1 MDSSSTYQEQS
12 VNRATEANS
21 SKSDLV
27 QKIKKSLYKQER
39 DRLWKVIKQIRQST
53 AKKDFINN
61 TVKVIQQELQA
72 DRVLIY
78 RFTGE
83 TKGQIVAEALVS
95 GWTPALDETISC
107 NCFGGQKASDYQDQ
121 GVVAIENLDSAK
133 LTPHQKQLLSGF
145 QVQASLAL
153 PILLDSLS
161 ANSNGY
167 ELGEVWGLLVVQQ
180 CSEPRQ
186 WQEDEINLLYQLTM
200 ELTRVLQPPLP
211 RLKSSSQQDF
221 VSVINQEMG
230 QSMRDMLQEIR
241 HSLKADRALVYG
253 FNPDGSGGILAESVD
268 SQWGKASGSFDNDCF
283 ITAANCQPKYVV
295 NDIYDQGFASCLIEQ
310 IEGLE
315 AKAYIVIPIR
325 SGDRL
330 LGMLG
335 VYQNSGSR
343 NWQESEVQA
352 MMEYASKLSFN
363 LEQTTFIRHAKFQA
377 KQLEQLSQPDVL
389 TVLEKKAM
397 PFMQRMINQIRQ
409 IMKADRVLVYG
420 YNPDWSG
427 EILAESID
435 SQWTKASNSFNND
448 FFLTGEN
455 YQAQYVV
462 NDIYK
467 QNFSPCLVAALE
479 AIEAKAYIAVPITF
493 GDRLL
498 GILAVYQ
505 NSGSRNW
512 QNSEVE
518 LILNYAAKFTSPM
531 QQISVMR
538 HSQFQTKQIE
548 KFSQQD
554 ILTVVNQGAKQSMEQ
569 RLDQIRQFMQ
579 VDRALI
585 YGFNPDGSGEILAE
599 SVDSQWNKASDSFDN
614 DCFLTA
620 ANCEEKYVVN
630 DIYSKDFAPCL
641 IEQIEGLEAKAYMV
655 VPIKS
660 GDRLLGMLGVYQNS
674 GTRNWQDSEVQMIVE
689 YAPKFSHTLEQTSP
703 IRELKFQAQQAKLVS
718 NQDFLASINQNARQ
732 LMQNWLD
739 KIRHAMNLDRAVI
752 HSFNPDWSGEML
764 VESFAPNYSPAGNVL
779 DQDFYFKGGEF
790 EPYYLANDVHSKGLA
805 GAVLEKFEAMQAQ
818 AYIVV
823 PIQVNNQLLGLL
835 GVYQNSGTR
844 NWQESEI
851 KHVVE
856 YATRFAA
863 PLQQTAYL
871 RHTQFQSRQMAKA
884 FEREKGLSKMLEK
897 VRLAKEEQA
906 VWQIATDEGRK
917 ILNVDRVAI
926 YRFNPDWSGNFVAE
940 SAAPGWSDLTKIIP
954 FIEDT
959 FLQNTKGGRYKNGE
973 TFAVEDIYL
982 QGHKQCH
989 IELLEQMEARA
1000 YALAPIFIADSDMF
1014 GSKKLWG
1021 IIGCYQ
1027 NTGARRWQDYEVD
1040 TLRQLGL
1047 QVGVAM
1053 QQINYL
1059 TQLEKQSELEKTNNK
1074 ISEQIRRADNIDDVF
1089 KVTTQEVR
1097 QALNTDRTV
1106 VYQFNP
1112 DWSGQVVAE
1121 SVASGWNSLLVEQT
1135 DDQVLSGN
1143 RTGSDRCILRKWST
1157 EDIVENDTYLQ
1168 KTQASKYFTGKKY
1181 TAVND
1186 IYTKKFPDC
1195 YVKSLEKYQARAYII
1210 APIFQGDKLWG
1221 LLGVYQNSGSR
1232 NWEKMEA
1239 EQMVQLANQLGIAI
1253 QQIDYYEQLRV
1264 QSENLTQTLARE
1276 KAARE
1281 ELQKQ
1286 ALDILKTVRP
1296 AFSGDLTV
1304 RAKVTE
1310 TEIGTVAG
1318 AYNTTLDSLKDI
1330 VEQVQAAALQVTET
1344 TGSSSSA
1351 IKGLSLQ
1358 SERQLMELQ
1367 EAVDKVKS
1375 MIEASTVT
1383 TENAQKVEV
1392 AIEQANQTVQ
1402 AGDQA
1407 MNNTVDSI
1415 ASIRETVADAGKRV
1429 KRLSDSSQKISKVVS
1444 LISSFATQ
1452 TNLLALNAALE
1463 ATRAGEYGKGFAVVA
1478 DEVRNLSLQSSEA
1491 TTEIEKLVRE
1501 IQEETK
1507 EVAAAME
1514 AGVDQV
1520 AEGTNLVNET
1530 RESLNEIVIATAQ
1543 IQGLVQG
1550 ITSAANVQTQEA
1562 ESVTQ
1567 VMGQVAEIANET
1579 SQDSGK
1585 ISVSFE
1591 QLEQLAQNLQ
1601 ASVSQFKVK

>member
-1 MDSSSTYQEQS
+1 MDSSSAYHEQS
-12 VNRATEANS
+12 SHEATENNN

-39 DRLWKVIKQIRQST
+39 DRLWKVVKQIRQST
-53 AKKDFINN
+53 EKNEFINN
-61 TVKVIQQELQA
+61 TVKIIKQELKA

-78 RFTGE
+78 RFTGD
-83 TKGQIVAEALVS
+83 TKGKVITEALVS
-95 GWTPALDETISC
+95 GWTPALDTTISC
-107 NCFGGQKASDYQDQ
+107 NCFGEQKASDYQDQ
-121 GVVAIENLDSAK
+121 GVVAIENIESAK

-161 ANSNGY
+161 ADSNGY
-167 ELGEVWGLLVVQQ
+167 ELGKVWGLLVVQQ
-180 CSEPRQ
+180 CSQSRQ

-200 ELTRVLQPPLP
+200 ELTRVLQPPVP
-211 RLKSSSQQDF
+211 RLKSGSQQDF
-221 VSVINQEMG
+221 VSVINEEMQ
-230 QSMRDMLQEIR
+230 QSMRDMLHEIR
-241 HSLKADRALVYG
+241 HSLKVDRAWIYG
-253 FNPDGSGGILAESVD
+253 FHPDGSGSVLHESLD
-268 SQWGKASGSFDNDCF
+268 DRWQAAGTSFDNDCF
-283 ITAANCQPKYVV
+283 LTAENCQ
-295 NDIYDQGFASCLIEQ
+295 S
-310 IEGLE
+310 
-315 AKAYIVIPIR
+315 
-325 SGDRL
+325 
-330 LGMLG
+330 
-335 VYQNSGSR
+335 
-343 NWQESEVQA
+343 
-352 MMEYASKLSFN
+352 
-363 LEQTTFIRHAKFQA
+363 
-377 KQLEQLSQPDVL
+377 
-389 TVLEKKAM
+389 
-397 PFMQRMINQIRQ
+397 
-409 IMKADRVLVYG
+409 
-420 YNPDWSG
+420 
-427 EILAESID
+427 
-435 SQWTKASNSFNND
+435 
-448 FFLTGEN
+448 
-455 YQAQYVV
+455 QYVV
-462 NDIYK
+462 NDIYA
-467 QNFSPCLVAALE
+467 QGFPRCLVAALE
-479 AIEAKAYIAVPITF
+479 AITAKAYIAIPIKS
-493 GDRLL
+493 GSKLL
-498 GILAVYQ
+498 GILAVF
-505 NSGSRNW
+505 
-512 QNSEVE
+512 QNSESRSWKESEVK
-518 LILNYAAKFTSPM
+518 LIQQYSAKFILPM
-531 QQISVMR
+531 QQTSLIR
-538 HSQFQTKQIE
+538 DAEFQNKQIE
-548 KFSQQD
+548 QYGKQD
-554 ILTVVNQGAKQSMEQ
+554 ILTAVSFQAKKSLEQ
-569 RLDQIRQFMQ
+569 KLEQIRHFIQA
-579 VDRALI
+579 DRALV

-630 DIYSKDFAPCL
+630 DIYSKGFAPCL
-641 IEQIEGLEAKAYMV
+641 IEQIEGLEAKAYIV

-660 GDRLLGMLGVYQNS
+660 GDRLLGMLAVYQNS
-674 GTRNWQDSEVQMIVE
+674 GARNWQESEAQMIVE
-689 YAPKFSHTLEQTSP
+689 YAPKFSHTLEQTRQL
-703 IRELKFQAQQAKLVS
+703 RELKFQAQQAELISQK
-718 NQDFLASINQNARQ
+718 DFLASVNQNARR

-739 KIRHAMNLDRAVI
+739 KIRHSMKLDRAVI

-764 VESFAPNYSPAGNVL
+764 VESVASNYSPAGNVL
-779 DQDFYFKGGEF
+779 DQDFHFKGGEF

-805 GAVLEKFEAMQAQ
+805 GAVLEKFDAMQAK

-823 PIQVNNQLLGLL
+823 PIHVNNQLLGLL

-856 YATRFAA
+856 YATKFAA
-863 PLQQTAYL
+863 PLQQTAYM
-871 RHTQFQSRQMAKA
+871 RHTQFQSQQMAKA

-897 VRLAKEEQA
+897 VRLAKEEKA
-906 VWQIATDEGRK
+906 VWQLATDEGRK

-926 YRFNPDWSGNFVAE
+926 YRFNSDWSGNFVAD
-940 SAAPGWSDLTKIIP
+940 SVAPGWSDLTKIIP

-973 TFAVEDIYL
+973 TFQVEDIYL

-1000 YALAPIFIADSDMF
+1000 YALAPIFIADSNMF

-1027 NTGARRWQDYEVD
+1027 NAGARVWQDYEID

-1053 QQINYL
+1053 QQINYMTTL
-1059 TQLEKQSELEKTNNK
+1059 QKQAEAEKTNSK
-1074 ISEQIRRADNIDDVF
+1074 ISEQIRKAKNIDEVF

-1097 QALNTDRTV
+1097 QSLKVDRTII
-1106 VYQFNP
+1106 YQFNP
-1112 DWSGQVVAE
+1112 DWSGEVVAE
-1121 SVASGWNSLLVEQT
+1121 SVAGDWVSLLVEQT
-1135 DDQVLSGN
+1135 DDDVLSGD
-1143 RTGSDRCILRKWST
+1143 RTQNNRCILRKWST
-1157 EDIVENDTYLQ
+1157 DDITETDTYLE
-1168 KTQASKYFTGKKY
+1168 KTRGGKYLSQGKKY
-1181 TAVND
+1181 TIVND
-1186 IYTKKFPDC
+1186 IYTQKFSDC
-1195 YVKSLEKYQARAYII
+1195 YIKSLEKYQARAYII
-1210 APIFQGDKLWG
+1210 APIFQDEKLWG
-1221 LLGVYQNSGSR
+1221 LLGVYQNSGTR
-1232 NWEKMEA
+1232 DWQQMEA
-1239 EQMVQLANQLGIAI
+1239 DQMAQLASQLGIAI
-1253 QQIDYYEQLRV
+1253 QQIDYYEQLRI
-1264 QSENLTQTLARE
+1264 QSESLTQTVARE

-1286 ALDILKTVRP
+1286 ALDILRTVRP

-1344 TGSSSSA
+1344 TGSSSTA

-1367 EAVDKVKS
+1367 EALDRVES

-1392 AIEQANQTVQ
+1392 AIKQANQTVLT
-1402 AGDQA
+1402 GDQA

-1415 ASIRETVADAGKRV
+1415 TSIRETVADAGKRV

-1478 DEVRNLSLQSSEA
+1478 DEVRNLSLQSTEA

-1501 IQEETK
+1501 IQEETQ

-1514 AGVDQV
+1514 AGVVQV

-1530 RESLNEIVIATAQ
+1530 RESLNEIVIATAE
-1543 IQGLVQG
+1543 IQGLVEA
-1550 ITSAANVQTQEA
+1550 ITSAANAQTQEA
-1562 ESVTQ
+1562 ASVTQ

-1585 ISVSFE
+1585 ISVSFG

>member
-12 VNRATEANS
+12 TNGAIEANS

-39 DRLWKVIKQIRQST
+39 DRLWKVIKQVRQSH
-53 AKKDFINN
+53 KQDDFFNN
-61 TVKVIQQELQA
+61 VVKIVQHELKA

-78 RFTGE
+78 RFVGE
-83 TKGQIVAEALVS
+83 ERGEVIAEALVP
-95 GWTPALDETISC
+95 GWTPAKQETLSC
-107 NCFGGQKASDYQDQ
+107 NCFGAAKAADFYHQ
-121 GVVAIENLDSAK
+121 GFIAIENPENSGV
-133 LTPHQKQLLSGF
+133 TPYQKQLFEKF

-153 PILLDSLS
+153 PILLDSFSSQTS
-161 ANSNGY
+161 AY
-167 ELGEVWGLLVVQQ
+167 ELNKVWGLLVVQQ
-180 CSEPRQ
+180 CEQPRQ
-186 WQEDEINLLYQLTM
+186 WQEDEINLLYQLSM
-200 ELTRVLQPPLP
+200 EQTRILQSSLVDINASGGGDSISKMGQEMLQSMQSMLPEIRQNFQADRTWIYAFNPDGSGEIIAESVGEQWQPAGSVFDYDGMLSAENCKTQYVVNDIYSQGFPRCLIASLETIDAKSYIAIPIKSGDSLLGILAIFQNSAPRKWQESEVELMHQYTAKISWPMQQVCLIRNAQFQTKQLAKFTQKDIVAAVSSQTKQSMEQKLEQIRTFIQADRVL
-211 RLKSSSQQDF
+211 
-221 VSVINQEMG
+221 I
-230 QSMRDMLQEIR
+230 
-241 HSLKADRALVYG
+241 YG
-253 FNPDGSGGILAESVD
+253 FNPDGSGEIIAESAGSV
-268 SQWGKASGSFDNDCF
+268 WKRASNSFDNDCF
-283 ITAANCQPKYVV
+283 ITPENCQDKYVA
-295 NDIYDQGFASCLIEQ
+295 NDIYNQDIAPCFIEQ
-310 IEGLE
+310 IESLE
-315 AKAYIVIPIR
+315 AKAYIIVPIK
-325 SGDRL
+325 SGKRL

-343 NWQESEVQA
+343 NWQESEIQLA
-352 MMEYASKLSFN
+352 MEYAPKFSLS
-363 LEQTTFIRHAKFQA
+363 LEQTSSIRNLKFKA
-377 KQLEQLSQPDVL
+377 KQAELISEQDFLTSISQNA
-389 TVLEKKAM
+389 EQM
-397 PFMQRMINQIRQ
+397 MQSWLDKIRTS
-409 IMKADRVLVYG
+409 MKIDRAVVFAF
-420 YNPDWSG
+420 NPDWSG
-427 EILAESID
+427 KILAESMGAKWQPAGSVLDRDFYFKGGVFEPYYI
-435 SQWTKASNSFNND
+435 AND
-448 FFLTGEN
+448 VHAKGLA
-455 YQAQYVV
+455 QAV
-462 NDIYK
+462 
-467 QNFSPCLVAALE
+467 LE
-479 AIEAKAYIAVPITF
+479 KFDAMEAKAYI
-493 GDRLL
+493 
-498 GILAVYQ
+498 
-505 NSGSRNW
+505 
-512 QNSEVE
+512 
-518 LILNYAAKFTSPM
+518 
-531 QQISVMR
+531 
-538 HSQFQTKQIE
+538 
-548 KFSQQD
+548 
-554 ILTVVNQGAKQSMEQ
+554 
-569 RLDQIRQFMQ
+569 
-579 VDRALI
+579 
-585 YGFNPDGSGEILAE
+585 
-599 SVDSQWNKASDSFDN
+599 
-614 DCFLTA
+614 
-620 ANCEEKYVVN
+620 
-630 DIYSKDFAPCL
+630 
-641 IEQIEGLEAKAYMV
+641 V
-655 VPIKS
+655 VPIHANNQLM
-660 GDRLLGMLGVYQNS
+660 GVLGVYQNS
-674 GTRNWQDSEVQMIVE
+674 GPRNWQNSEIEQIRE
-689 YAPKFSHTLEQTSP
+689 YAS
-703 IRELKFQAQQAKLVS
+703 
-718 NQDFLASINQNARQ
+718 
-732 LMQNWLD
+732 
-739 KIRHAMNLDRAVI
+739 
-752 HSFNPDWSGEML
+752 
-764 VESFAPNYSPAGNVL
+764 
-779 DQDFYFKGGEF
+779 
-790 EPYYLANDVHSKGLA
+790 
-805 GAVLEKFEAMQAQ
+805 
-818 AYIVV
+818 
-823 PIQVNNQLLGLL
+823 
-835 GVYQNSGTR
+835 
-844 NWQESEI
+844 
-851 KHVVE
+851 
-856 YATRFAA
+856 RFIM
-863 PLQQTAYL
+863 PLQQTSYL
-871 RHTQFQSRQMAKA
+871 RISQFQSQQMEQA
-884 FEREKGLSKMLEK
+884 FKREKSLSKVLEK
-897 VRLAKEEQA
+897 VRLSKDKQA

-917 ILNVDRVAI
+917 ILAVDRVAI
-926 YRFNPDWSGNFVAE
+926 YRFNPDWSGNFIAE

-1027 NTGARRWQDYEVD
+1027 NTGARRWQDYEVE

-1059 TQLEKQSELEKTNNK
+1059 TKLKKQSELEKTNSK
-1074 ISEQIRRADNIDDVF
+1074 ISEQIRRADNIDDIF

-1097 QALNTDRTV
+1097 QALKADRTV

-1157 EDIVENDTYLQ
+1157 GDIVEKDTYLQ
-1168 KTQASKYFTGKKY
+1168 TTQASKYFTGTQY

-1186 IYTKKFPDC
+1186 IYSQKFPDC
-1195 YVKSLEKYQARAYII
+1195 YIESLEKYQAKAYII

-1232 NWEKMEA
+1232 NWEKMETD
-1239 EQMVQLANQLGIAI
+1239 QMVQLANQLGIAI

-1264 QSENLTQTLARE
+1264 QSENLSQTLARE

-1318 AYNTTLDSLKDI
+1318 AYNTTLDSLKEI

-1367 EAVDKVKS
+1367 EALDKVQS

-1392 AIEQANQTVQ
+1392 AIKQANQTVLM
-1402 AGDQA
+1402 GDQA

-1415 ASIRETVADAGKRV
+1415 ASIRDTVADAGKRV
-1429 KRLSDSSQKISKVVS
+1429 KRLRDSSQKISKVVS

-1478 DEVRNLSLQSSEA
+1478 DEVRNLSLQSTEA

-1501 IQEETK
+1501 IQDETQ

-1514 AGVDQV
+1514 AGVEQV

-1530 RESLNEIVIATAQ
+1530 RESLNEIVIATAE

-1550 ITSAANVQTQEA
+1550 ITSAANAQTEEA
-1562 ESVTQ
+1562 ASVTQ

-1579 SQDSGK
+1579 SQDSSK